1 MYENENERKIYPL
14 PLKVKTQKSLR
25 MFLCG
30 LLCFIIACG
39 MLVVSYLLFT
49 NVIQVRGMSENELD
63 DLIFA
68 VAVFLLGIYMYHCLL
83 PYHLIVDDEKL
94 QIDRMLYKRTFYWNE
109 ISGLYT
115 SITAQTYKGQ
125 NIKKDNLRLIF
136 RNRNDKRMKLDIGI
150 PWEIEYKSETIKN
163 TIWYAYAKYHPECNQ
178 SIE

>member
-1 MYENENERKIYPL
+1 MYENENGRKIYPL
-14 PLKVKTQKSLR
+14 PLKVNIRKSLR

-39 MLVVSYLLFT
+39 MVIFSCYFFANEINLET
-49 NVIQVRGMSENELD
+49 INVLD
-63 DLIFA
+63 DLIFSII
-68 VAVFLLGIYMYHCLL
+68 LLIFAIYMFNCLL
-83 PYHLIVDDEKL
+83 PCRLIVDDEKL
-94 QIDRMLYKRTFYWNE
+94 QIDRILYKRTFYWNE

-115 SITAQTYKGQ
+115 FIFSQRTIRGIDVKQ
-125 NIKKDNLRLIF
+125 DNLQVIF
-136 RNRNDKRMKLDIGI
+136 YNRNDKRTKLNIGI

>member
-1 MYENENERKIYPL
+1 MYENENGRKIYPL
-14 PLKVKTQKSLR
+14 PLKVNIRKSLR

-39 MLVVSYLLFT
+39 MVIFSCYMIV
-49 NVIQVRGMSENELD
+49 NVIKFGTINELD
-63 DLIFA
+63 DLVFSI
-68 VAVFLLGIYMYHCLL
+68 VMFLLGINMYYCLL

-94 QIDRMLYKRTFYWNE
+94 QIDRKLFKRTFYWNE

-115 SITAQTYKGQ
+115 FIFSQRTIRGIDVKQ
-125 NIKKDNLRLIF
+125 DNLQVIF
-136 RNRNDKRMKLDIGI
+136 YNRNDKRTKLNIGI